1 MGSDHVR
8 SPPTQSM
15 VHALQNDGTVRDG
28 IHKHHFFNC
37 SKFMVRFGASV
48 LFCSCESVPVSLLLL
63 QTSASGSPRPPSSSA
78 LWSLFIS
85 TVRFVATFAH
95 KTFHKAGLAVVAL
108 KTCSLK
114 LLFRSRL
121 AQRLFVASLRVAQAL
136 SSLPLLRRGVCF
148 VALLGFASSS
158 ASLSL
163 CADLMLFSGSPDEAK
178 HFGAVARSL

>member
-28 IHKHHFFNC
+28 IHKHHFFNWTA
-37 SKFMVRFGASV
+37 FFQR
-48 LFCSCESVPVSLLLL
+48 
-63 QTSASGSPRPPSSSA
+63 A
-78 LWSLFIS
+78 LVTHFIS
-85 TVRFVATFAH
+85 TARFAATFAH
-95 KTFHKAGLAVVAL
+95 KTFHKAGIAVVDVKA
-108 KTCSLK
+108 CSLK

-121 AQRLFVASLRVAQAL
+121 AQRLLVASQRVAQAL

-163 CADLMLFSGSPDEAK
+163 CADLMLLSGSPDEAK